1 MSEKNKEPQENENTN
16 EEEKES
22 NSVKGFLQ
30 VSMRDG
36 RNRTPE
42 NLLCMKLY
50 QAQRADKQKRIM
62 LIAEAAWNA
71 QELYGDKVKV
81 DSEKVDALFQV
92 ASAFA
97 EAREM
102 KYSPD
107 GFHVYLRCAIPW
119 PFHIDID
126 NYKVFFKPWLTTIP
140 DYWDKFT
147 GSHRDFYS
155 VESKFS
161 CPYCEAELLNL
172 KYIGRSADSI
182 KRFKKS
188 YEKTEIAYK
197 KVKLDDTYLTMYSR
211 ETASLI
217 TYSLHCPKCGKLLI
231 LSQYETKGEKDE
243 DYEARAKEQW
253 KDVKYVRIETR
264 SELKDEEISCCLNV
278 ITNWLTVT
286 GFHSLKN
293 QFLAWANIAASKLE
307 MRISRN
313 INQNTWNEF
322 FKTQRDNE
330 KEGDNSEY

>member
-50 QAQRADKQKRIM
+50 QAQRADKLKRVM

-107 GFHVYLRCAIPW
+107 GFRTYLRCAIPW
-119 PFHIDID
+119 PFHIDVD
-126 NYKVFFKPWLTTIP
+126 SYKIFFKPWLRAIP
-140 DYWDKFT
+140 NYWDKFA

-155 VESKFS
+155 VESTFS
-161 CPYCEAELLNL
+161 CPYCKAELLKL
-172 KYIGRSADSI
+172 KYIGRPSDNI
-182 KRFKKS
+182 KQFRAS
-188 YEKTEIAYK
+188 YKKTEIAYK
-197 KVKLDDTYLTMYSR
+197 ATKLDDSIFSSYR
-211 ETASLI
+211 EEAASLI
-217 TYSLHCPKCGKLLI
+217 TYSLNCPECRKLLI
-231 LSQYETKGEKDE
+231 LSQQETKGEKDE
-243 DYEARAKEQW
+243 DYYAQAKEKW
-253 KDVKYVRIETR
+253 KDVKYVILETH
-264 SELKDEEISCCLNV
+264 SELKDEQIACCLNV
-278 ITNWLTVT
+278 ITDWLTIT
-286 GFHSLKN
+286 GFHSFKN
-293 QFLAWANIAASKLE
+293 QFLAWANIEASKLE
-307 MRISRN
+307 MKISQN

-322 FKTQRDNE
+322 FKTQRENE
-330 KEGDNSEY
+330 EESSSNE